1 MRSLDVFRVGRAFRM
16 DGVSESASQNLP
28 LEWDAVSQRS
38 HKRKLHP
45 IPDVNSG
52 TRFPDAKKATR
63 RGLQLIYVADTPHDK
78 PRSNNRASVRAEAYK
93 VHREFRTQRRPLNV
107 ASVLR
112 RTVRAGDVAPYARPG
127 PPGSRQLDD
136 RCKTFHQLFGLAGFF
151 ELDLDH
157 VSGDRD
163 HGTGAKGLVAHGI
176 ARGKVL

>member
-1 MRSLDVFRVGRAFRM
+1 M
-16 DGVSESASQNLP
+16 ASFACGTRDRPNP
-28 LEWDAVSQRS
+28 A
-38 HKRKLHP
+38 P
-45 IPDVNSG
+45 IPASLWLATTTQTQVGAPPPING
-52 TRFPDAKKATR
+52 GAPTRIYISAHPALQTKKRTSRAMFVQQR
-63 RGLQLIYVADTPHDK
+63 Y
-78 PRSNNRASVRAEAYK
+78 PRTWAGVWGNID
-93 VHREFRTQRRPLNV
+93 REFRTQRRPLNV

>member
-1 MRSLDVFRVGRAFRM
+1 MHFPVESLSGKCDPEFTLEVGCAFPTGPQAETASHSEGRFR
-16 DGVSESASQNLP
+16 DTLSEYKEGHLMWPSTY
-28 LEWDAVSQRS
+28 
-38 HKRKLHP
+38 
-45 IPDVNSG
+45 ICCG
-52 TRFPDAKKATR
+52 
-63 RGLQLIYVADTPHDK
+63 YPHDK
-78 PRSNNRASVRAEAYK
+78 PRSNNKASVRAEAYK

>member
-1 MRSLDVFRVGRAFRM
+1 MGAGFDRLLGQSCSCGARDRPNPAPRPG
-16 DGVSESASQNLP
+16 EP
-28 LEWDAVSQRS
+28 LTSYDNQ
-38 HKRKLHP
+38 
-45 IPDVNSG
+45 
-52 TRFPDAKKATR
+52 KATR
-63 RGLQLIYVADTPHDK
+63 GSSVHQRKSPCSYLFISPPGSPDQKANQQSDVRKHRY
-78 PRSNNRASVRAEAYK
+78 PRTWAGVWGNID
-93 VHREFRTQRRPLNV
+93 REFRTQRRPLNV